1 MIFSRFSLQEID
13 RKSKISNY
21 ILQSLFGLKFCQI
34 LRQPFLNF
42 SGILRLDKCFVTAQH
57 DDAEVIKVKTKDDE
71 EAKDVKLVP
80 GMDQISK
87 LSFWEFILAE
97 ENIGLTEKC

>member
-1 MIFSRFSLQEID
+1 M
-13 RKSKISNY
+13 
-21 ILQSLFGLKFCQI
+21 
-34 LRQPFLNF
+34 
-42 SGILRLDKCFVTAQH
+42 DKCFVTAQH

-87 LSFWEFILAE
+87 FFMIFLKSKL
-97 ENIGLTEKC
+97 EKCLFCPFLSPLEQSRGHLSPFVPI